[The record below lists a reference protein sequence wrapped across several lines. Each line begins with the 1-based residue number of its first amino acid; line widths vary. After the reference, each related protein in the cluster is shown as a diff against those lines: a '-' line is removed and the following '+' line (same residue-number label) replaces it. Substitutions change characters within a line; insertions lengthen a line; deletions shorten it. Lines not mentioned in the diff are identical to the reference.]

1 MPIFVLP
8 TTYIVCQWLFLH
20 WIVKYQN
27 KYSNWKKLFEFI
39 LGLYHVWHNFPLFCH
54 LTSQTT
60 QMSHVCI
67 TSAYTGIIP
76 IHLYYNT
83 KYILDFSIINICLL
97 QPSVVHTF
105 QKCLVIFV
113 TAIDVSEVTLFVNSY
128 VMLNFLTFTKNSC
141 LYF

>member
-1 MPIFVLP
+1 MFGTISPFFAIWQARLHRCHMFVSH
-8 TTYIVCQWLFLH
+8 LH
-20 WIVKYQN
+20 T
-27 KYSNWKKLFEFI
+27 LE
-39 LGLYHVWHNFPLFCH
+39 L
-54 LTSQTT
+54 
-60 QMSHVCI
+60 
-67 TSAYTGIIP
+67 IP